1 MNKKRGLS
9 PVVATVLLISIVII
23 IGLIVFFW
31 FRGITH
37 EAITKFDGT
46 NVKLVCGEVSF
57 QADYTNGEL
66 LVSNDGNVPIYRL
79 KAKIEGAG
87 SYTTVTVGESD
98 SSWPS
103 VGLNQGEAYNG
114 ALGDAQGAT
123 KILLIPVLIGQ
134 TNSEGKKSYTCDES
148 QGKEIVVS

>member
-31 FRGITH
+31 FKGITH

-46 NVKLVCGEVSF
+46 NVKLVCGDVSF
-57 QADYTNGEL
+57 QAQYTDGRL
-66 LVSNDGNVPIYRL
+66 LVSNDGNVPIYKL
-79 KAKIEGAG
+79 KAKMEGAG

-98 SSWPS
+98 SSWPPI
-103 VGLNQGEAYNG
+103 GLNQGDTYNG
-114 ALGDAQGAT
+114 ALNINGAT
-123 KILLIPVLIGQ
+123 KILLIPVLAGQ
-134 TNSEGKKSYTCDES
+134 TDSEGKKSYTCDES